1 VYGRPVFSGN
11 LPSRRTL
18 PINFTCLKVVSIR
31 LAGGI
36 YVKIKQ
42 RKVETNVYTALRALQ
57 RVKALAAQR
66 SEAQVR
72 DCVDDVLSFG

>member
-1 VYGRPVFSGN
+1 
-11 LPSRRTL
+11 
-18 PINFTCLKVVSIR
+18 VVSIR